1 MKKISLVLIVVLL
14 FVISSGCKTNP
25 TTVVDTVV
33 PTAVLSAT
41 ITPTFSITETATESG
56 TITDT
61 ATITQTATV
70 TQTATMTFTNTTA
83 PTCLYTELVS
93 VTGGTFTQTDGT
105 ASFNHTISAFKIGK
119 YEVTYDLWFT
129 VRTWALNHG
138 YTIVSSGQEGKD
150 GSQGADPTSA
160 KYQPVTAMS
169 WRGAMVWC
177 NAYSEMNGLTPC
189 YYADLSLTTVIKDSS
204 NANATVCDAAVCD
217 WEANGYRLPSEGE
230 WQYAA
235 SYKDGSSWQPY
246 DYASGATADYNDATA
261 TGLVAW
267 YMANAGDAD
276 HNVGGKNA
284 NALGIYDM
292 AGNAF
297 EYCWDWYGDYPGNS
311 TDYRGPNSGTEIV
324 VRGGSFGM
332 SAVPMKV
339 GARSTTS
346 KNGALYWFGF
356 RVAKS

>member
-1 MKKISLVLIVVLL
+1 MKKNILVLVVVLL

-56 TITDT
+56 TLTDT
-61 ATITQTATV
+61 ATITQTSTI

-83 PTCLYTELVS
+83 PTCAYAELVS
-93 VTGGTFTQTDGT
+93 VTGGTFTQTNGT
-105 ASFNHTISAFKIGK
+105 VSFDHTISTFKIGK

-138 YTIVSSGQEGKD
+138 YTIVYSGQEGNN
-150 GSQGADPTSA
+150 GGQGGDPTSA

-189 YYADLSLTTVIKDSS
+189 YYTDSSLTTAIKDST
-204 NANATVCDAAVCD
+204 NETVYDNAVCD
-217 WEANGYRLPSEGE
+217 WEASGYRLPTEGE
-230 WQYAA
+230 WQYVA
-235 SYKDGSSWQPY
+235 SYKDGTSWLPY
-246 DYASGATADYNDATA
+246 DYASGATANVDDATA
-261 TGLVAW
+261 TGLVGW
-267 YMANAGDAD
+267 YMANSGDTD

-284 NALGIYDM
+284 NALGVYDM

-297 EYCWDWYGDYPGNS
+297 EYCWDWYGDYPVIAKV
-311 TDYRGPNSGTEIV
+311 DYRGPNSGTEIV